1 MLFVSFISIL
11 VFNYSI
17 IRLLE
22 CVVRK
27 KFNFSKMLEVM
38 VMCLMLKCFCNLFV
52 IEDEI
57 VSFRFNKLK
66 EKVIWFIGVFS
77 LVESVLLNRFQV

>member
-77 LVESVLLNRFQV
+77 LVESVLLNRF

>member
-1 MLFVSFISIL
+1 MLFVRLISIL

-27 KFNFSKMLEVM
+27 NFNFSKMLEVI
-38 VMCLMLKCFCNLFV
+38 VMCLILKCFCNLFV

-77 LVESVLLNRFQV
+77 LVESVLLNRF

>member
-1 MLFVSFISIL
+1 
-11 VFNYSI
+11 
-17 IRLLE
+17 
-22 CVVRK
+22 
-27 KFNFSKMLEVM
+27 MLEVM

-77 LVESVLLNRFQV
+77 LVESVLLNRF